1 MLVAAW
7 SLYGCAEPVR
17 CCSRG
22 IPGCAQRLER
32 RRGAALRRAARVFP
46 LFFGDFSW
54 FSVDLREFSSVL
66 HGFFHVSPR
75 LSAAVLLAAR
85 PRWRILGRGLL
96 RCWPR
101 VRVAPV
107 KPLEEQVSVTPFSV
121 VHVYGRSD
129 LASLMRFQAISGRF
143 QVVSGLLGEVPRLR
157 HPSELETA

>member
-1 MLVAAW
+1 M
-7 SLYGCAEPVR
+7 
-17 CCSRG
+17 
-22 IPGCAQRLER
+22 
-32 RRGAALRRAARVFP
+32 
-46 LFFGDFSW
+46 
-54 FSVDLREFSSVL
+54 
-66 HGFFHVSPR
+66 
-75 LSAAVLLAAR
+75 LLAAR